1 MKQSNQHP
9 AQNPKVSVIVP
20 VYNVENYLRECL
32 QSLVDQTLAEI
43 EILVINDGS
52 PDNSQAII
60 DEFAAAHPDRIRPF
74 VKENGGLSDARNF
87 GLARARG
94 DFIAFVDSD
103 DYVAPDMMEK
113 LYNAAIT
120 DDADLVICDLT
131 KFYHASKNRIKQI
144 SHPVT
149 SHTEYGMSI
158 FENPLILRY
167 ASSYACNKL
176 FKRDIFLESSLRFPR
191 NQWFEDS
198 AVVYNLLAQAKRI
211 AAVKEELYFYR
222 INRPGAITSTLNDK
236 IFDIFKSCES
246 LVQFY
251 ASHNYMED
259 LHPEVEYLC
268 IMHLHARLQALTEGS
283 HIGLALRFTQAC
295 YRWLDENFPN
305 WRQNKYYAESQENKF
320 LRNKLRGFD
329 SCRSSKTRVM
339 GYYIARG
346 LYNPLYR
353 FVYRALYSGPKKLLK
368 KLKNKLSPQKAKP
381 EEAVPTPED
390 QLLLAHQRAAEK
402 TRQSQ
407 EESLRQQ
414 HEVQVLQQYSLRIM
428 TVIHKF
434 CQEHGITYFLA
445 EGSLLGAVR
454 HQGFIPWDDDLD
466 ICMPRADFEKFMTLW
481 GRQEIDHCVLL
492 NRNSYRKYY
501 LPFAKVVLTEETGFF
516 NNEKYL
522 PAKFQGPF
530 VDIFPIDTFVPVL
543 SDQDKLNVSNI
554 RRYRDYLLMKI
565 GYFKNRSLRR
575 AFWLPAHLN
584 SYNRL
589 HGKISKII
597 GSYKSS
603 KYGYVANFC
612 SSYHI
617 AKETFER
624 DWFREAV
631 PVDYDGV
638 QLYIPNGAREILAT
652 TYGDYMTPPP
662 VNKRV
667 CKHGFR
673 VDAAIRSRLEQK

>member
-1 MKQSNQHP
+1 MEQIKQTP
-9 AQNPKVSVIVP
+9 AAEPKVSVIVP

-32 QSLVDQTLAEI
+32 QSLVDQTLQDI

-52 PDNSQAII
+52 PDNSQSII
-60 DEFAAAHPDRIRPF
+60 DEFAAAYPEKIRPF

-87 GLARARG
+87 GLDRAKG
-94 DFIAFVDSD
+94 AFIAFVDSD
-103 DYVAPDMMEK
+103 DYVALDMMEK
-113 LYNAAIT
+113 LYNAAMEG
-120 DDADLVICDLT
+120 DADLVICDLT
-131 KFYHASKNRIKQI
+131 KFYPVSKKKIKRI

-149 SHTEYGMSI
+149 SHTDYGMSI

-176 FKRDIFLESSLRFPR
+176 FKREIFTESGLRFPR

-246 LVQFY
+246 LVGFY
-251 ASHNYMED
+251 THRGHMAA

-268 IMHLHARLQALTEGS
+268 IMHLHARLLALTEES
-283 HIGLALRFTQAC
+283 HVGLALRFTQAYFC
-295 YRWLDENFPN
+295 WMDANFPN

-329 SCRSSKTRVM
+329 GCRNSKAKVM
-339 GYYIARG
+339 LYYIFRG
-346 LYNPLYR
+346 IYNFLYR
-353 FVYRALYSGPKKLLK
+353 YCYHKPKKLLK
-368 KLKNKLSPQKAKP
+368 RIKNKLFPKKKRQEPEPISISP
-381 EEAVPTPED
+381 EE
-390 QLLLAHQRAAEK
+390 QLLRTHQAEAEK
-402 TRQSQ
+402 ARKA
-407 EESLRQQ
+407 EEDSRRHQ
-414 HEVQVLQQYSLRIM
+414 HEVRVLQQYSLQIM
-428 TVIHKF
+428 QVIHKF
-434 CQEHGITYFLA
+434 CQEHDIKYFLA

-454 HQGFIPWDDDLD
+454 HQGFIPWDDDMD
-466 ICMPRADFEKFMTLW
+466 ICMPRADFEKFMSLW
-481 GRQEIDHCVLL
+481 GKQEIDHCILL
-492 NRNSYRKYY
+492 NRETYRKYY
-501 LPFAKVVLTEETGFF
+501 LPFAKIVLNQETGFF

-530 VDIFPIDTFVPVL
+530 VDIFPIDAFVPTL
-543 SDQDKLNVSNI
+543 TDQDKVNVSNI

-565 GYFKNRSLRR
+565 GYFKNKSLRR
-575 AFWLPAHLN
+575 SLWLPSHL
-584 SYNRL
+584 SSFNRL
-589 HGKISKII
+589 HRKIGKII
-597 GSYKSS
+597 GSYSDS
-603 KYGYVANFC
+603 KYGYVANFA

-617 AKETFER
+617 AKETFESA
-624 DWFREAV
+624 WLQEPVA
-631 PVDYDGV
+631 VDYDGV
-638 QLYIPNGAREILAT
+638 ELYIPNGAREILAT

-673 VDAAIRSRLEQK
+673 VDGAIRSKLEQE

>member
-1 MKQSNQHP
+1 MEHSNQHP
-9 AQNPKVSVIVP
+9 VSEPKVSVIVP
-20 VYNVENYLRECL
+20 VYNVENYLHQCL
-32 QSLVDQTLAEI
+32 QSLVDQTLADI
-43 EILVINDGS
+43 EILVVNDGS

-60 DEFAAAHPDRIRPF
+60 DEFAAAYPEKIRPF
-74 VKENGGLSDARNF
+74 LKKNGGLSDARNF
-87 GLARARG
+87 GLDQARG
-94 DFIAFVDSD
+94 DYIAFVDSD
-103 DYVAPDMMEK
+103 DYVALDMMEK

-120 DDADLVICDLT
+120 GDADLVICDLT
-131 KFYHASKNRIKQI
+131 KFYHVSKNKIKQT
-144 SHPVT
+144 SHQVT
-149 SHTEYGMSI
+149 SHTDYGMSI

-176 FKRDIFLESSLRFPR
+176 FKREIFTQSGLRFPLK
-191 NQWFEDS
+191 QWFEDS

-251 ASHNYMED
+251 TSRGSMEA

-268 IMHLHARLQALTEGS
+268 IMHLHARLQALTETTNLS
-283 HIGLALRFTQAC
+283 LALRFTKAC
-295 YRWLDENFPN
+295 FRWLDENFPN
-305 WRQNKYYAESQENKF
+305 WRQNKYFAETQENKF
-320 LRNKLRGFD
+320 LRNKLRGFE
-329 SCRSSKTRVM
+329 SCRSSKAKVM
-339 GYYIARG
+339 GYYILRSFYNLLYRN
-346 LYNPLYR
+346 LYNK
-353 FVYRALYSGPKKLLK
+353 PKKLLK
-368 KLKNKLSPQKAKP
+368 RLKNKLFPKKKKPQP
-381 EEAVPTPED
+381 ESEPLSPED
-390 QLLLAHQRAAEK
+390 QLLLAHQAAEEK
-402 TRQSQ
+402 ARRA
-407 EESLRQQ
+407 EEENRRHQ
-414 HEVQVLQQYSLRIM
+414 HEVRVLQQYSLRIM
-428 TVIHKF
+428 KVIHKF
-434 CQEHGITYFLA
+434 CQENGITYYLA
-445 EGSLLGAVR
+445 EGSLLGAIR

-466 ICMPRADFEKFMTLW
+466 ICMPRADFEKFMLLW
-481 GRQEIDHCVLL
+481 GKQEIDSCVLL
-492 NRNSYRKYY
+492 NRGSYRKYY

-522 PAKFQGPF
+522 PARFQGPF

-543 SDQDKLNVSNI
+543 TDQDKLNVSNI

-589 HGKISKII
+589 HRKINKII
-597 GSYKSS
+597 GSYKNS

-617 AKETFER
+617 AKETFEQE
-624 DWFREAV
+624 WFREPV
-631 PVDYDGV
+631 LVDYDGV
-638 QLYIPNGAREILAT
+638 ALYIPNGARQILAT

-673 VDAAIRSRLEQK
+673 VDAAIRSRLEQQ